1 MNIWWRT
8 STYPFPQG
16 WLHENPPQPGR
27 QSHDPSSTKHVALLP
42 HLHFPSQRGPNVLGG
57 QRSSQRVPLNPGR
70 HLKERNALNTLWFY
84 LSLFKWD
91 NTIWEQLMKSV
102 FPMEHFQWSFSMKFP
117 HSLKYIH
124 CKNRSV
130 RTTRSTRV
138 ILIQC
143 VKSTLTR
150 VLTC

>member
-8 STYPFPQG
+8 STYPFGQG
-16 WLHENPPQPGR
+16 WLHDTPVEPGR

-42 HLHFPSQRGPNVLGG
+42 HLHSPWQRGPNVLCG
-57 QRSSQRVPLNPGR
+57 QRSSQKVPLNPGR

-102 FPMEHFQWSFSMKFP
+102 FPMEHSSMKHFP
-117 HSLKYIH
+117 PLFQNIYFSNFSL
-124 CKNRSV
+124 NWNLTSV
-130 RTTRSTRV
+130 RSP
-138 ILIQC
+138 I
-143 VKSTLTR
+143 
-150 VLTC
+150 TCIFP